1 MMIDRTPKILALDD
15 DATWLE
21 QIPMIFEGMDYE
33 VQSYANIDQG
43 LIAIEN
49 NFYDVVLLD
58 LNFVGDRRTGL
69 DVFRRIAAQDSEVDV
84 IVISGETEPKRLVE
98 IMNSG
103 ITHFIPKPAT
113 VDEIRKSVVTAIKKK
128 QIRRE
133 SLLHSTKK
141 NTLLVGSS
149 PAALKLKADIL
160 QAAKVGVK
168 DILIQGETGTGKE
181 IVARSIAELADPS
194 TRLYPVHC
202 GAINDGVAESE
213 LFGHVKG
220 AFTGADRDR
229 AGAFEA
235 AQGGFVFLDE
245 IGDMPIHQQAK
256 LLRVLQE
263 RKVQRVGSTEEKS
276 VSFKS
281 ISATHVNL
289 ENAVVD
295 KKFRED
301 LFYRIAKYSIHIP
314 ALRERMDDIPELVTF
329 FLATRLKNEFTIT
342 PQAIDLLFTYHWP
355 GNIRQLESMIET
367 MAYRCENKIIREK
380 DVCQAIPDLSRLF
393 TPKQAITM
401 LGKHGHSPISQERKR
416 FQKALTDASGDRT
429 KAAQLLNMS
438 RATFFRRAKELGL
451 VTERRKRDVTEINTS
466 I

>member
-21 QIPMIFEGMDYE
+21 QIPLIFEGQDYE
-33 VQSYANIDQG
+33 VHTYANIDQG
-43 LIAIEN
+43 LIAVEN

-58 LNFVGDRRTGL
+58 LNFSGDRRTGL
-69 DVFRRIAAQDSEVDV
+69 DVFRRIVAKDSEVDV
-84 IVISGETEPKRLVE
+84 IVISGETDPKRLVE

-103 ITHFIPKPAT
+103 ITHFIPKPASLE
-113 VDEIRKSVVTAIKKK
+113 EIRTAVISAIKKR
-128 QIRRE
+128 QLRRE
-133 SLLHSTKK
+133 SILSTTKK
-141 NTLLVGSS
+141 STLLIGSS
-149 PAALKLKADIL
+149 SSALKLKADIL

-181 IVARSIAELADPS
+181 VVARSIAELADPS
-194 TRLYPVHC
+194 KRLYPVHC
-202 GAINDGVAESE
+202 AAINDGIAESE

-229 AGAFEA
+229 VGAFEA

-263 RKVQRVGSTEEKS
+263 RKVQRVGSAEERS

-281 ISATHVNL
+281 VSATHVNL
-289 ENAVVD
+289 ENAVID

-301 LFYRIAKYSIHIP
+301 LYYRIAKYTIRIP
-314 ALRERMDDIPELVTF
+314 ALRDRLEDIPELVTF
-329 FLATRLKNEFTIT
+329 FLSTRFKNEYTIT
-342 PQAIDLLFTYHWP
+342 PQAVDLLFTYHWP
-355 GNIRQLESMIET
+355 GNIRQLESVIET
-367 MAYRCENKIIREK
+367 MVYRCENRVIREK
-380 DVCQAIPDLSRLF
+380 DVCQALPDLSRLF
-393 TPKQAITM
+393 TPKQAISL
-401 LGKHGHSPISQERKR
+401 LGKHGHSPVYQERKR
-416 FQKALTDASGDRT
+416 FEKALIDSSGDRT

-438 RATFFRRAKELGL
+438 RATFFRRAKELGI
-451 VTERRKRDVTEINTS
+451 TASRRIMKEM
-466 I
+466 